1 LIQRLLACLEVFDD
15 YNKGHM
21 DTPKDNSAQ
30 GHIRNSLET
39 MDKSL
44 AQSAKRAGN
53 IVAALY
59 IVSNVLPEG
68 EPLQKEIRKTGLS
81 ILSLA
86 NDIAGVK
93 GESYDRQTNEI
104 NRAIKKVISYLEV
117 GVTMFLISEMNFR
130 ILRLELMA
138 LGGSYDSRREGL
150 IDIESVL
157 REGREFTSKTADNS
171 ATVTAKD
178 SPRESKG
185 HLKDIKTE
193 PKRHPPIVQKPMV
206 INVLNKPLAPTFGS
220 NTFFSHKPATLD
232 DRKSK
237 IIDSLKGKDS
247 STITDIKTDFPDVSF
262 KTIQRDL
269 QSLIDEGQIERVGE
283 RRWSIYRL
291 KGSN

>member
-1 LIQRLLACLEVFDD
+1 MEPQ
-15 YNKGHM
+15 
-21 DTPKDNSAQ
+21 KDNFKDSSAQ

-68 EPLQKEIRKTGLS
+68 EPLQREIRKTGLL

-93 GESYDRQTNEI
+93 GESYDRLTNEI
-104 NRAIKKVISYLEV
+104 NGAIKKVISYLEV

-150 IDIESVL
+150 IDIESIL
-157 REGREFTSKTADNS
+157 REGRE
-171 ATVTAKD
+171 TVQDYIKETIRQKPVEKPTRPTVRNEAVLD
-178 SPRESKG
+178 KG
-185 HLKDIKTE
+185 HVKDIENKGHE
-193 PKRHPPIVQKPMV
+193 PIT
-206 INVLNKPLAPTFGS
+206 INVLNRPLAPTFGVT
-220 NTFFSHKPATLD
+220 NFFKDKSTGLD
-232 DRKSK
+232 DRKTK
-237 IIDSLKGKDS
+237 IINALKNKET
-247 STITDIKTDFPDVSF
+247 STIAEIKTEFPDVSF

-269 QSLIDEGQIERVGE
+269 QSLIDDNKIERVGE
-283 RRWSIYRL
+283 RRWSTYRI
-291 KGSN
+291 K

>member
-1 LIQRLLACLEVFDD
+1 MEPQ
-15 YNKGHM
+15 
-21 DTPKDNSAQ
+21 KDNFNDRSAQ

-68 EPLQKEIRKTGLS
+68 EPLQREIRKTGLL

-93 GESYDRQTNEI
+93 GESYDRLTNEI
-104 NRAIKKVISYLEV
+104 NGAIKKVISYLEV

-150 IDIESVL
+150 IDIESIL
-157 REGREFTSKTADNS
+157 REGRETVAETPVEKPTRATSK
-171 ATVTAKD
+171 
-178 SPRESKG
+178 SPVVDKG
-185 HLKDIKTE
+185 HIKDIE
-193 PKRHPPIVQKPMV
+193 HKRHEPIT
-206 INVLNKPLAPTFGS
+206 INVLNKPLAPTFGAT
-220 NTFFSHKPATLD
+220 NFFKDKSTGLD
-232 DRKSK
+232 DRKTK
-237 IIDSLKGKDS
+237 IINALKNKET
-247 STITDIKTDFPDVSF
+247 STIAEIKTEFPDVSF

-269 QSLIDEGQIERVGE
+269 QSLIDDNIIERVGE
-283 RRWSIYRL
+283 RRWSMYRI
-291 KGSN
+291 K

>member
-1 LIQRLLACLEVFDD
+1 
-15 YNKGHM
+15 M
-21 DTPKDNSAQ
+21 DTSKDNSAQ

-157 REGREFTSKTADNS
+157 REGREFTSKTPDSS

-185 HLKDIKTE
+185 HIKDIKTE
-193 PKRHPPIVQKPMV
+193 PKRHSPVVQKPMI

-220 NTFFSHKPATLD
+220 NTFFNDKPVD

-291 KGSN
+291 KNNN

>member
-1 LIQRLLACLEVFDD
+1 MEPQ
-15 YNKGHM
+15 
-21 DTPKDNSAQ
+21 KDNFKDSSAQ

-68 EPLQKEIRKTGLS
+68 EPLQREIRKTGLL

-93 GESYDRQTNEI
+93 GESYDRLTNEI
-104 NRAIKKVISYLEV
+104 NGAIKKVISYLEV

-138 LGGSYDSRREGL
+138 LGGSYDSRRDGL
-150 IDIESVL
+150 IDIESIL
-157 REGREFTSKTADNS
+157 REGRDTVRENTKESARDNKEPIRQKPVEKQSRPVADNN
-171 ATVTAKD
+171 VLD
-178 SPRESKG
+178 KG
-185 HLKDIKTE
+185 HIKDIEHKGQEAIT
-193 PKRHPPIVQKPMV
+193 
-206 INVLNKPLAPTFGS
+206 INVLNRPLAPTFGAT
-220 NTFFSHKPATLD
+220 NFFKDKSTGLD
-232 DRKSK
+232 DRKTK
-237 IIDSLKGKDS
+237 IINALKNKET
-247 STITDIKTDFPDVSF
+247 STIAEIKTAFPDVSF

-269 QSLIDEGQIERVGE
+269 QVLIDDNIIERVGE
-283 RRWSIYRL
+283 RRWSTYRI
-291 KGSN
+291 K